1 MQHYGRVFDYA
12 RRAVDF
18 DQPCRPFPAAVRAI
32 ADRALAQGLLPEP
45 ADQCTINEYLPGQA
59 RAPST
64 PRHRTRH
71 LRRGPG
77 EMLRCVL
84 PAHMKVVSCS
94 ESGFMR

>member
-59 RAPST
+59 HA
-64 PRHRTRH
+64 
-71 LRRGPG
+71 
-77 EMLRCVL
+77 
-84 PAHMKVVSCS
+84 PAHPAIASATSGVGRGRCCAVCS
-94 ESGFMR
+94 LRT